1 MLFYTLVL
9 QFYLKNG
16 QEKEGDTFLS
26 QKKPKRKQ
34 NKKTKKTEKKRDS
47 CRWKTSSE
55 VEIKR
60 NRLNKEI
67 KNFI

>member
-34 NKKTKKTEKKRDS
+34 NKKTKKNGEKA
-47 CRWKTSSE
+47 
-55 VEIKR
+55 
-60 NRLNKEI
+60 
-67 KNFI
+67 